1 MTELRDRMK
10 ALALLILLV
19 LPAAAAAQ
27 TDTKAKVSL
36 LDGTVQQGTLS
47 RISPEEVELQV
58 DASSVKLLISDVMLI
73 DFFETESVVSDEPQI
88 VSLVDGSQVNCSGA
102 NRTAME
108 LTVSSATFGELQI
121 ANKHVRSIRLQADNP
136 VYRSQWNTF
145 LKRETDKDLL
155 IVAKRDGSGLDFLA
169 GVVSAI
175 GAETTEFL
183 LDGETVPVP
192 AARVYGVVFASATS
206 TQAAQPVS
214 ATSVARVT
222 SHKGDQFVAS
232 AVQFSDG
239 AFEIETAWGQ
249 SLRVAS
255 ALIRNIDLSS
265 GRVQYLSDLEPL
277 EERLDGV
284 DPEGSLLAGLINK
297 EEESLLFG
305 PRRDTTMERTSRLRL
320 RGREFSKGLC
330 IHSRTE
336 ISWALDEKFTS
347 LHCLVGVDDEVAYSG
362 KHIVA
367 LKISGDGNVL
377 FEKNIATTDDPLPL
391 QLPLNGISTLTIL
404 VDFGDKESTCD
415 WLDLA
420 DAKLL
425 IAKDK
430 QK

>member
-1 MTELRDRMK
+1 MK
-10 ALALLILLV
+10 ALTVLILLT
-19 LPAAAAAQ
+19 LPVAAVAQ
-27 TDTKAKVSL
+27 TDTMAKIST
-36 LDGTVQQGTLS
+36 LDGNIQQGTLIV
-47 RISPEEVELQV
+47 ISPDEVEVQV
-58 DASSVKLLISDVMLI
+58 DASRVKLLMSDIMLI
-73 DFFETESVVSDEPQI
+73 DFPETKSVVSDEPQV
-88 VSLVDGSQVNCSGA
+88 VSLQDGSQLNCSGA

-108 LTVSSATFGELQI
+108 LTVSSATFGELKI

-136 VYRSQWNTF
+136 AYRSQWNTF

-175 GAETTEFL
+175 GVEKTEFL

-192 AARVYGVVFASATS
+192 AARVYGVVFASMQLAPPVNLTS
-206 TQAAQPVS
+206 A
-214 ATSVARVT
+214 ARVT
-222 SHKGDQFVAS
+222 SHKGDQFS
-232 AVQFSDG
+232 ANTVKFAGG
-239 AFEIETAWGQ
+239 AFEIETVWGQ
-249 SLRVAS
+249 SLQGAS
-255 ALIRNIDLSS
+255 ALIRSIDLSS

-277 EERLDGV
+277 EERLDGI
-284 DPEGSLLAGLINK
+284 DPEGSLLAGLIDK
-297 EEESLLFG
+297 EEEALLFG

-336 ISWALDEKFTS
+336 ISWALDEKYTS
-347 LHCLVGVDDEVAYSG
+347 LDCQVGIDDEVAFSG
-362 KHIVA
+362 QHIVA

-391 QLPLNGISTLTIL
+391 QLPLSGVSTLTIL
-404 VDFGDKESTCD
+404 VDFGDNESTCD

>member
-1 MTELRDRMK
+1 MK
-10 ALALLILLV
+10 ALALLILLT
-19 LPAAAAAQ
+19 LPVAAVAQ
-27 TDTKAKVSL
+27 TDTKTKVSL
-36 LDGTVQQGTLS
+36 LDGTVHQGTLVL
-47 RISPEEVELQV
+47 ISSEGLDLQV
-58 DASSVKLLISDVMLI
+58 DASSIKVPMSDIMLI
-73 DFFETESVVSDEPQI
+73 DFPETKSVVSDEPQV
-88 VSLVDGSQVNCSGA
+88 VSLRDGSQLNCSGA

-108 LTVSSATFGELQI
+108 LTVSSATFGELKI

-136 VYRSQWNTF
+136 AYRSQWNTF

-175 GAETTEFL
+175 GAEKTEFL

-192 AARVYGVVFASATS
+192 AARVYGVVFASITS
-206 TQAAQPVS
+206 AESAQPVHVTPD
-214 ATSVARVT
+214 AKVT
-222 SHKGDQFVAS
+222 SHKGDQFAAS
-232 AVQFSDG
+232 TVQFSNG

-249 SLRVAS
+249 SLQVAS
-255 ALIRNIDLSS
+255 VLIRSIDLSS

-277 EERLDGV
+277 EERLDGI
-284 DPEGSLLAGLINK
+284 DPEGSLLAGLIDK
-297 EEESLLFG
+297 EEETLLFG

-336 ISWALDEKFTS
+336 ISWALDEKYTS
-347 LHCLVGVDDEVAYSG
+347 LDCLVGIDDEVAFSG
-362 KHIVA
+362 NHITA

-377 FEKNIATTDDPLPL
+377 FEKNISTTDDPLPL
-391 QLPLNGISTLTIL
+391 QLPLNGVSTLTIL
-404 VDFGDKESTCD
+404 VDFGDNESTCD

>member
-1 MTELRDRMK
+1 MK
-10 ALALLILLV
+10 ALIFLILMA
-19 LPAAAAAQ
+19 LPVSAMAQ
-27 TDTKAKVSL
+27 TNTNTKVSM
-36 LDGTVQQGTLS
+36 LDGTVHQGTLALV
-47 RISPEEVELQV
+47 SPEEVELQV
-58 DASSVKLLISDVMLI
+58 DASSVKLPMSDIMLI
-73 DFFETESVVSDEPQI
+73 DFPETKSVVSDEPQI
-88 VSLVDGSQVNCSGA
+88 VVLLDGSQLNCAGA

-108 LTVSSATFGELQI
+108 LTVSSATFGELKI
-121 ANKHVRSIRLQADNP
+121 ANKNVRSIRLQADNP
-136 VYRSQWNTF
+136 AYRSQWNTF

-175 GAETTEFL
+175 GSEKTEFL

-192 AARVYGVVFASATS
+192 AARVYGVVFASTISTKSALPVNVTS
-206 TQAAQPVS
+206 A
-214 ATSVARVT
+214 ARVT
-222 SHKGDQFVAS
+222 SHKGDQFAAS
-232 AVQFSDG
+232 TIRFSNG

-249 SLRVAS
+249 PLQVAS
-255 ALIRNIDLSS
+255 ALIRSIDLSS

-277 EERLDGV
+277 EERLDGI
-284 DPEGSLLAGLINK
+284 DPEGSLLAGLIDK
-297 EEESLLFG
+297 EEEALLFG

-336 ISWALDEKFTS
+336 ISWALDEKYTS
-347 LHCLVGVDDEVAYSG
+347 LDCLVGIDDEVAYSG

-367 LKISGDGNVL
+367 LKITGDGSVL

-391 QLPLNGISTLTIL
+391 QLPLNGVSTLTIL
-404 VDFGDKESTCD
+404 VDFGDNESTCD

-430 QK
+430 LK

>member
-1 MTELRDRMK
+1 MIGLRDRMK
-10 ALALLILLV
+10 ALTLLIILT
-19 LPAAAAAQ
+19 LPVAAVAQ
-27 TDTKAKVSL
+27 ADTMTKVST
-36 LDGTVQQGTLS
+36 LDGTIQQGTLVL
-47 RISPEEVELQV
+47 ISPDEVELQV
-58 DASSVKLLISDVMLI
+58 DATNVKLAMSDIMLI
-73 DFFETESVVSDEPQI
+73 DFPETKSVVSEEPQ
-88 VSLVDGSQVNCSGA
+88 VVGLLDGSQMNCSGA

-108 LTVSSATFGELQI
+108 LTVASATFGELKI

-145 LKRETDKDLL
+145 LKRETEKDLL

-169 GVVSAI
+169 GVVSTI
-175 GAETTEFL
+175 GLEKTEFL

-192 AARVYGVVFASATS
+192 AARVYGVVFASTAS
-206 TQAAQPVS
+206 TAAQPVNMTS
-214 ATSVARVT
+214 AARVT
-222 SHKGDQFVAS
+222 SHKGDLFAAS
-232 AVQFSDG
+232 TIRFSNG

-249 SLRVAS
+249 SLQVTS
-255 ALIRNIDLSS
+255 ALIRSIDLSS

-277 EERLDGV
+277 QERLDGI

-297 EEESLLFG
+297 DEEALLFG

-336 ISWALDEKFTS
+336 ISWALDEKYTS
-347 LHCLVGVDDEVAYSG
+347 LDCLVGIDDEVAYSG
-362 KHIVA
+362 KHLVA

-391 QLPLNGISTLTIL
+391 QLPLSGVSTLTIL
-404 VDFGDKESTCD
+404 VDFGDNDSTCD
-415 WLDLA
+415 WLNLA

>member
-1 MTELRDRMK
+1 MK
-10 ALALLILLV
+10 ALTTLILLT
-19 LPAAAAAQ
+19 LPVAAGAQ
-27 TDTKAKVSL
+27 TDTITKVSA
-36 LDGTVQQGTLS
+36 LDGTIQQGTLVL
-47 RISPEEVELQV
+47 ISPDEVELQV
-58 DASSVKLLISDVMLI
+58 NASPVKLPMSEIMLI
-73 DFFETESVVSDEPQI
+73 DFPETKSVVSDEPQV
-88 VSLVDGSQVNCSGA
+88 VSLHDGSQLNCTGA

-108 LTVSSATFGELQI
+108 LTVSSASFGELKI
-121 ANKHVRSIRLQADNP
+121 ANRYVRSIRLQADNP
-136 VYRSQWNTF
+136 AYRSQWNTF

-175 GAETTEFL
+175 GSEKTEFL

-192 AARVYGVVFASATS
+192 AARVYGVVFASTTS
-206 TQAAQPVS
+206 PESAQPANV
-214 ATSVARVT
+214 TSDAKVT
-222 SHKGDQFVAS
+222 SHKGDLFAAS
-232 AVQFSDG
+232 AIKFSNG

-249 SLRVAS
+249 SLQVAS
-255 ALIRNIDLSS
+255 ALIRSIDLSS

-277 EERLDGV
+277 EERLDGI
-284 DPEGSLLAGLINK
+284 DPEGSLLADLIDK
-297 EEESLLFG
+297 EEEVLLFG

-336 ISWALDEKFTS
+336 ISWALDEKYTS
-347 LHCLVGVDDEVAYSG
+347 LDCLVGIDDEVAYSG
-362 KHIVA
+362 KHLVA

-377 FEKNIATTDDPLPL
+377 FEKSIATTDDPLPL
-391 QLPLNGISTLTIL
+391 QVPLSGVSTLTIL
-404 VDFGDKESTCD
+404 VDFGDNESTCD

>member
-1 MTELRDRMK
+1 MK
-10 ALALLILLV
+10 ALTLLIILT
-19 LPAAAAAQ
+19 LPVAAVAQ
-27 TDTKAKVSL
+27 ADTMTKVST
-36 LDGTVQQGTLS
+36 LDGTIQQGTLVL
-47 RISPEEVELQV
+47 ISPDEVELQV
-58 DASSVKLLISDVMLI
+58 DATNVKLAMSDIMLI
-73 DFFETESVVSDEPQI
+73 DFPETKSVVSEEPQ
-88 VSLVDGSQVNCSGA
+88 VVGLLDGSQMNCSGA

-108 LTVSSATFGELQI
+108 LTVASATFGELKI

-136 VYRSQWNTF
+136 AYRSQWNTF
-145 LKRETDKDLL
+145 LKRETEKDLL

-175 GAETTEFL
+175 GLEKTEFL

-192 AARVYGVVFASATS
+192 AARVYGVVFASTAS
-206 TQAAQPVS
+206 TAAQPVNMTS
-214 ATSVARVT
+214 AARVT
-222 SHKGDQFVAS
+222 SHKGDLFAAS
-232 AVQFSDG
+232 TIRFSNG

-249 SLRVAS
+249 SLQVTS
-255 ALIRNIDLSS
+255 ALIRSIDLSS

-277 EERLDGV
+277 QERLDGI

-297 EEESLLFG
+297 EEETLLFG

-336 ISWALDEKFTS
+336 ISWALDEKYTS
-347 LHCLVGVDDEVAYSG
+347 LDCLVGIDDEVAYSG

-367 LKISGDGNVL
+367 LKITGDGNVL

-391 QLPLNGISTLTIL
+391 QLPLSGVSTLTIL
-404 VDFGDKESTCD
+404 VDFGDNESTCD
-415 WLDLA
+415 WLNLA

-425 IAKDK
+425 IAKEK

>member
-1 MTELRDRMK
+1 MK
-10 ALALLILLV
+10 ALTLLILLT
-19 LPAAAAAQ
+19 LPVAAVAQ
-27 TDTKAKVSL
+27 TDIRTKVSM
-36 LDGTVQQGTLS
+36 LDGTIHQGTLVLVS
-47 RISPEEVELQV
+47 SEEVELLV
-58 DASSVKLLISDVMLI
+58 DASNVKLPMSDIMLI
-73 DFFETESVVSDEPQI
+73 DFPDTKFAVSDEPQI
-88 VSLVDGSQVNCSGA
+88 VSLLDGSQLNCSGA

-108 LTVSSATFGELQI
+108 LTVSSATFGELKI

-136 VYRSQWNTF
+136 AYRSQWNTF

-175 GAETTEFL
+175 GSEKTEFL

-192 AARVYGVVFASATS
+192 AARVNGVIFASATS
-206 TQAAQPVS
+206 SQTAQPVNVTS
-214 ATSVARVT
+214 AGRVT
-222 SHKGDQFVAS
+222 SSKGDQFAAS
-232 AVQFSDG
+232 TIGFSNG
-239 AFEIETAWGQ
+239 TFEIETAWGQ
-249 SLRVAS
+249 SLLVAS
-255 ALIRNIDLSS
+255 ALIRSIDLSS

-277 EERLDGV
+277 EERLDGI
-284 DPEGSLLAGLINK
+284 DPEGSLLAGLIEK
-297 EEESLLFG
+297 EEEALLFG

-336 ISWALDEKFTS
+336 ISWALDEKYTS
-347 LHCLVGVDDEVAYSG
+347 LDCLVGIDDEVAYSG

-377 FEKNIATTDDPLPL
+377 FEKNISTTDEPLPL
-391 QLPLNGISTLTIL
+391 QLPLSGISTLTIL
-404 VDFGDKESTCD
+404 VDFGDNESTCD

>member
-1 MTELRDRMK
+1 MK
-10 ALALLILLV
+10 ALALLILLT
-19 LPAAAAAQ
+19 LPVAAVAQ
-27 TDTKAKVSL
+27 TDTKTKVSL
-36 LDGTVQQGTLS
+36 LDGTVHQGTLVL
-47 RISPEEVELQV
+47 ISSEGLDLQV
-58 DASSVKLLISDVMLI
+58 DASSIKVPMSDIMLI
-73 DFFETESVVSDEPQI
+73 DFPETKSVVSDEPQV
-88 VSLVDGSQVNCSGA
+88 VSLRDGSQLNCSGA

-108 LTVSSATFGELQI
+108 LTVSSATFGELKI

-136 VYRSQWNTF
+136 AYRSQWNTF

-175 GAETTEFL
+175 GAEKTEFL

-192 AARVYGVVFASATS
+192 AARVYGVVFASTAS
-206 TQAAQPVS
+206 TQAGQPVNLTS
-214 ATSVARVT
+214 AARVT
-222 SHKGDQFVAS
+222 SHKGDQFAAS
-232 AVQFSDG
+232 TIKFAGG
-239 AFEIETAWGQ
+239 AFEIETGWGQ
-249 SLRVAS
+249 SLQAAS
-255 ALIRNIDLSS
+255 AMIRSIDLSS

-277 EERLDGV
+277 EERLDGI
-284 DPEGSLLAGLINK
+284 DPEGSLLAGLIDK
-297 EEESLLFG
+297 EEETLLFG

-336 ISWALDEKFTS
+336 ISWALDEKYTS
-347 LHCLVGVDDEVAYSG
+347 LDCQVGIDDEVAFSG
-362 KHIVA
+362 QHIVA

-377 FEKNIATTDDPLPL
+377 FEKNISTTDDPLPL
-391 QLPLNGISTLTIL
+391 QLPLNGVSTLTIL
-404 VDFGDKESTCD
+404 VDFGDNESTCD

-430 QK
+430 QQ

>member
-1 MTELRDRMK
+1 MK
-10 ALALLILLV
+10 ALTLLILLTIPV
-19 LPAAAAAQ
+19 AAVAQ
-27 TDTKAKVSL
+27 TGTMTKVSA
-36 LDGTVQQGTLS
+36 LDGTIQQGTLVL
-47 RISPEEVELQV
+47 ISPDEVELQI
-58 DASSVKLLISDVMLI
+58 DASSVKLSMSDIMLI
-73 DFFETESVVSDEPQI
+73 DFPETKSVVPDEPQV
-88 VSLVDGSQVNCSGA
+88 VSLQDGSQLNCSGA

-108 LTVSSATFGELQI
+108 LTVSSATFGELKI

-136 VYRSQWNTF
+136 AYRSQWNTF

-175 GAETTEFL
+175 GAEKTEFL

-192 AARVYGVVFASATS
+192 AARVYGVVFASTAS
-206 TQAAQPVS
+206 TQAGQPVNLTS
-214 ATSVARVT
+214 AARVT
-222 SHKGDQFVAS
+222 SHKGDQFAAS
-232 AVQFSDG
+232 TIKFAGG
-239 AFEIETAWGQ
+239 AFEIETGWGQ
-249 SLRVAS
+249 SLQAAS
-255 ALIRNIDLSS
+255 AMIRSIDLSS

-277 EERLDGV
+277 EERLDGI
-284 DPEGSLLAGLINK
+284 DPEGSLLAGLIDK
-297 EEESLLFG
+297 EEETLLFG

-336 ISWALDEKFTS
+336 ISWALDEKYTS
-347 LHCLVGVDDEVAYSG
+347 LDCQVGIDDEVAFSG
-362 KHIVA
+362 QHIVA

-377 FEKNIATTDDPLPL
+377 FEKNISTTDDPLPL
-391 QLPLNGISTLTIL
+391 QLPLNGVSTLTIL
-404 VDFGDKESTCD
+404 VDFGDNESTCD

-430 QK
+430 QQ

>member
-1 MTELRDRMK
+1 MK
-10 ALALLILLV
+10 ALTLLILLT
-19 LPAAAAAQ
+19 LPVSAVAQ
-27 TDTKAKVSL
+27 TDTMTKVSL
-36 LDGTVQQGTLS
+36 LDGTIQQGSLVL
-47 RISPEEVELQV
+47 ISPDEMELQV
-58 DASSVKLLISDVMLI
+58 DASRVKLPMADIMLI
-73 DFFETESVVSDEPQI
+73 DFPETKSVVSEEPQA
-88 VSLVDGSQVNCSGA
+88 VGLLDGSQIHCSGA

-108 LTVSSATFGELQI
+108 LTISSASFGELKI

-136 VYRSQWNTF
+136 AFRSQWNTF

-175 GAETTEFL
+175 GAEKTEFL

-192 AARVYGVVFASATS
+192 AARVYGVVFASTE
-206 TQAAQPVS
+206 AAQPVN
-214 ATSVARVT
+214 ATSAARVT
-222 SHKGDQFVAS
+222 SDNGDQFSAS
-232 AVQFSDG
+232 TVKFAGGS
-239 AFEIETAWGQ
+239 FEIETVWGQ
-249 SLRVAS
+249 SLQAAS
-255 ALIRNIDLSS
+255 ALIRSIDLSS

-277 EERLDGV
+277 EERLNGI
-284 DPEGSLLAGLINK
+284 DPEGSLLAGLIDK
-297 EEESLLFG
+297 EEEALLFG

-336 ISWALDEKFTS
+336 ISWALDEKYTS
-347 LHCLVGVDDEVAYSG
+347 LDCQVGIDDEVAFSG

-377 FEKNIATTDDPLPL
+377 FEKNISTTDDPLPL
-391 QLPLNGISTLTIL
+391 QLPLNGVSTLTIL
-404 VDFGDKESTCD
+404 VDFGDNESTCD

-430 QK
+430 QQ

>member
-1 MTELRDRMK
+1 MK
-10 ALALLILLV
+10 ALTLLILLTIPV
-19 LPAAAAAQ
+19 AAVAQ
-27 TDTKAKVSL
+27 TGTMTKVSA
-36 LDGTVQQGTLS
+36 LDGTIQQGTLVL
-47 RISPEEVELQV
+47 ISPDEVELQI
-58 DASSVKLLISDVMLI
+58 DAASVKLSMSDIMLI
-73 DFFETESVVSDEPQI
+73 DFPETKSVVSDEPQV
-88 VSLVDGSQVNCSGA
+88 VSLQDGSQLNCSGA

-108 LTVSSATFGELQI
+108 LTVSSATFGELKI

-136 VYRSQWNTF
+136 AYRSQWNTF

-175 GAETTEFL
+175 GMEKTEFL

-192 AARVYGVVFASATS
+192 AARVYGVVFAPA
-206 TQAAQPVS
+206 QAAQPVNVTS
-214 ATSVARVT
+214 AARVT
-222 SHKGDQFVAS
+222 SHKGDQFS
-232 AVQFSDG
+232 ANTVKFAGGS
-239 AFEIETAWGQ
+239 FEIETVWGQ
-249 SLRVAS
+249 SLQAAS
-255 ALIRNIDLSS
+255 ALIRSIDLSS

-277 EERLDGV
+277 EERLDGI
-284 DPEGSLLAGLINK
+284 DPEGSLLAGLIDK
-297 EEESLLFG
+297 EEETLLFG

-336 ISWALDEKFTS
+336 ISWALDEKYTS
-347 LHCLVGVDDEVAYSG
+347 LDCQVGIDDEVAFSG

-377 FEKNIATTDDPLPL
+377 FEKNISTTDDPLPL
-391 QLPLNGISTLTIL
+391 QLPLNGVSTLTIL
-404 VDFGDKESTCD
+404 VDFGDNESTCD

-430 QK
+430 QQ

>member
-1 MTELRDRMK
+1 MK
-10 ALALLILLV
+10 ALTLLILLTIPV
-19 LPAAAAAQ
+19 AAVAQ
-27 TDTKAKVSL
+27 TGTMTKVSA
-36 LDGTVQQGTLS
+36 LDGTIQQGTLVL
-47 RISPEEVELQV
+47 ISPDEVELQI
-58 DASSVKLLISDVMLI
+58 DASSVKLSMSDIMLI
-73 DFFETESVVSDEPQI
+73 DFPETKSVVPDEPQV
-88 VSLVDGSQVNCSGA
+88 VSLQDGSQLNCSGA

-108 LTVSSATFGELQI
+108 LTVSSATFGELRI

-136 VYRSQWNTF
+136 AYRSQWNTF

-175 GAETTEFL
+175 GMEKTEFL

-192 AARVYGVVFASATS
+192 AARVYGVVFAPA
-206 TQAAQPVS
+206 QAAQPVNVTS
-214 ATSVARVT
+214 AARVT
-222 SHKGDQFVAS
+222 SHKGDQFS
-232 AVQFSDG
+232 ANTVKFAGGS
-239 AFEIETAWGQ
+239 FEIETVWGQ
-249 SLRVAS
+249 SLQAAS
-255 ALIRNIDLSS
+255 ALIRSIDLSS

-277 EERLDGV
+277 EERLDGI
-284 DPEGSLLAGLINK
+284 DPEGSLLAGLIDK
-297 EEESLLFG
+297 EEETLLFG

-336 ISWALDEKFTS
+336 ISWALDEKYTS
-347 LHCLVGVDDEVAYSG
+347 LDCQIGIDDEVAYSG

-377 FEKNIATTDDPLPL
+377 FEKNISTTDDPLPL
-391 QLPLNGISTLTIL
+391 QLPLNGVSTLTIL
-404 VDFGDKESTCD
+404 VDFGDNESTCD

>member
-1 MTELRDRMK
+1 MK
-10 ALALLILLV
+10 ALTLLILLT
-19 LPAAAAAQ
+19 LPVAAVAQ
-27 TDTKAKVSL
+27 TNTMAKVSL
-36 LDGTVQQGTLS
+36 LDGTIHQGTLVLM
-47 RISPEEVELQV
+47 SPDEVELQL
-58 DASSVKLLISDVMLI
+58 DASSVKLPMSDIMLI
-73 DFFETESVVSDEPQI
+73 DFPETKSEVSEEPQ
-88 VSLVDGSQVNCSGA
+88 VVGLLDGSQINCSGA

-108 LTVSSATFGELQI
+108 LAVSSASFGELKI

-136 VYRSQWNTF
+136 AYRSQWNTF

-175 GAETTEFL
+175 GAEKTEFL

-192 AARVYGVVFASATS
+192 AARVYGVVFSSAAS
-206 TQAAQPVS
+206 TQAGQPANVTS
-214 ATSVARVT
+214 ASRVT
-222 SHKGDQFVAS
+222 SHKGDQFAAS
-232 AVQFSDG
+232 AVKFEGG
-239 AFEIETAWGQ
+239 AFGIETGWGQ
-249 SLRVAS
+249 SLQVAS

-277 EERLDGV
+277 EERLDGI
-284 DPEGSLLAGLINK
+284 DPEGSLLAGLIDK
-297 EEESLLFG
+297 DEEALLFG

-336 ISWALDEKFTS
+336 ISWALDEKYTS
-347 LHCLVGVDDEVAYSG
+347 LDCQVGIDDEVAFSG

-377 FEKNIATTDDPLPL
+377 FEKNISTTDDPLPL
-391 QLPLNGISTLTIL
+391 QLPLNGVSTLTIL
-404 VDFGDKESTCD
+404 VDFGDNESTCD

-430 QK
+430 QQ

>member
-1 MTELRDRMK
+1 MK
-10 ALALLILLV
+10 ALALLILLT
-19 LPAAAAAQ
+19 LPVAAVAQ
-27 TDTKAKVSL
+27 TDTKTKVSL
-36 LDGTVQQGTLS
+36 LDGTVHQGTLVL
-47 RISPEEVELQV
+47 ISSEGLDLQV
-58 DASSVKLLISDVMLI
+58 DASSIKVPMSDIMLI
-73 DFFETESVVSDEPQI
+73 DFPETKSVVSDEPQV
-88 VSLVDGSQVNCSGA
+88 VSLRDGSQLNCSGA

-108 LTVSSATFGELQI
+108 LTVSSATFGELKI
-121 ANKHVRSIRLQADNP
+121 ANKYVRSIRLQADNP
-136 VYRSQWNTF
+136 AYRSQWNTF

-175 GAETTEFL
+175 GMEKTEFL

-192 AARVYGVVFASATS
+192 AARVYGVVFAATP
-206 TQAAQPVS
+206 AAQSVNV
-214 ATSVARVT
+214 TSSLRLT

-232 AVQFSDG
+232 AVKYTG
-239 AFEIETAWGQ
+239 GVFEIESVWGQ
-249 SLRVAS
+249 SLQVAS
-255 ALIRNIDLSS
+255 ALIRTIDLSS

-277 EERLDGV
+277 EERLDGI
-284 DPEGSLLAGLINK
+284 DPEGSLLAGLIDK
-297 EEESLLFG
+297 EEETLLFG

-336 ISWALDEKFTS
+336 ISWALDEKYTS
-347 LHCLVGVDDEVAYSG
+347 LDCQVGIDDEVAFSG
-362 KHIVA
+362 QHIVA

-377 FEKNIATTDDPLPL
+377 FEKNISTTDDPLPL
-391 QLPLNGISTLTIL
+391 QLPLNGVSTLTIL
-404 VDFGDKESTCD
+404 VDFGDNESTCD

-430 QK
+430 QQ